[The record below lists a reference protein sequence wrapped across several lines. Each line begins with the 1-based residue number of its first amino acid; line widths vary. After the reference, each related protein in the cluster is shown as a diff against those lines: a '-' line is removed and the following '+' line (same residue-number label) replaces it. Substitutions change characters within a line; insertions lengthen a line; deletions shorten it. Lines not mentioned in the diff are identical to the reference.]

1 MYLRSTST
9 GGRTD
14 GPIHVLPSEFWRP
27 GNVLIGNGVLV
38 THTRIR
44 RSEQELRTKN
54 VSVIQRQFSR
64 MSNRVKSRQERKKER
79 KKDKKTHQETEVL
92 QRWPWNMDF
101 FQLAFTSIINERE
114 SGSIFTRLLNRP
126 ANKAQYLKD

>member
-1 MYLRSTST
+1 VKYNVDAVLFSKFIFCTSLYLRSTST

-14 GPIHVLPSEFWRP
+14 GPVHVLPSEFWRP

-38 THTRIR
+38 TDTRIR

-64 MSNRVKSRQERKKER
+64 MSNRVKSRQERKKE
-79 KKDKKTHQETEVL
+79 K
-92 QRWPWNMDF
+92 
-101 FQLAFTSIINERE
+101 
-114 SGSIFTRLLNRP
+114 
-126 ANKAQYLKD
+126 